1 MGIKRIVDTDFW
13 TDDKVVDMFSPED
26 KLFFLYL
33 MTNPHTTQ
41 LGIYPL
47 NKKVMAFELGYS
59 LEAVGV
65 LLDRFETKYN
75 VIRYSPETSEI
86 AIRNYLRHSII
97 KGGKPVEDLL
107 MKEISKVKNKK
118 LISFVRRSILTDPS
132 LNNTVRDIFI
142 NLNDNDN
149 ENDVSYHDT
158 SHDTYHVSLE
168 DFEKFWSA
176 YPKKKDKAN
185 AEKAFKRV
193 KVPVSVLLDAI
204 EKQKKSE
211 DWKKEGGKFIPYPT
225 TWLNGKR
232 WEDEDI
238 TLGRKAFDITD
249 PHSYDDAP
257 DEGYKL
263 EELLGGQN
271 GS

>member
-86 AIRNYLRHSII
+86 AIRNYLRHSVI

-158 SHDTYHVSLE
+158 YHDTYHVSSE

-185 AEKAFKRV
+185 AVKAFKKV

>member
-1 MGIKRIVDTDFW
+1 M
-13 TDDKVVDMFSPED
+13 
-26 KLFFLYL
+26 
-33 MTNPHTTQ
+33 
-41 LGIYPL
+41 
-47 NKKVMAFELGYS
+47 
-59 LEAVGV
+59 
-65 LLDRFETKYN
+65 
-75 VIRYSPETSEI
+75 
-86 AIRNYLRHSII
+86 
-97 KGGKPVEDLL
+97 
-107 MKEISKVKNKK
+107 
-118 LISFVRRSILTDPS
+118 
-132 LNNTVRDIFI
+132 
-142 NLNDNDN
+142 
-149 ENDVSYHDT
+149 
-158 SHDTYHVSLE
+158 
-168 DFEKFWSA
+168 
-176 YPKKKDKAN
+176 
-185 AEKAFKRV
+185 KAFKKV